1 VTRLLGIIVHNWPLK
16 LAAVGLATLLYGGL
30 LLSQGTTTLDNVSI
44 PVVPRNYP
52 PEPPATF
59 LLNTIDPVTEV
70 RYFSPSGRR
79 PLASTFE
86 AWVDLT
92 DIQAGT
98 GPVSVPVRMES
109 IDPEINVVS
118 FTPERVTV
126 DLDIVSERQIPVVV
140 AFGTPPPGLTTGEV
154 QVEPDTVTVSG
165 PKSEVDTIVA
175 VRADVVI
182 QPSGISVD
190 QDVPVVP
197 VNAEGLPV
205 APVNLD
211 PQTVHVTIPV
221 FQDVR
226 NKSLPVSPVVTGDPA
241 PGFEIDSVVV
251 EPNVVTVAG
260 DAEQLAGLVSVETVP
275 VSVSGA
281 SEDVEEDAALALP
294 AGVVPVD
301 VGTVTVTITL
311 RPVTATR
318 NIDAGLDLIGETPG
332 QRYELSADGVILTL
346 GGSVADLDRLSGATI
361 VGLLDVTDLE
371 PGTSDVPVT
380 VDLPAGVAL
389 VAASP
394 DTITVTITVPVPS
407 PSASAVVEPSPSP
420 GG

>member
-1 VTRLLGIIVHNWPLK
+1 MTRLLGIIVHNWPLK
-16 LAAVGLATLLYGGL
+16 LAAIGLATLLYGGL

-44 PVVPRNYP
+44 PVVAENYP
-52 PEPPATF
+52 PDTF

-79 PLASTFE
+79 PVASTFE

-98 GPVSVPVRMES
+98 GPVTVPVQMES

-126 DLDIVSERQIPVVV
+126 DLDVVSERQIPVVV
-140 AFGTPPPGLTTGEV
+140 SFGAPPPGLTTGEV
-154 QVEPDTVTVSG
+154 QVVPDTVTVSG

-211 PQTVHVTIPV
+211 PATVRVTIPV

-226 NKSLPVSPVVTGDPA
+226 NKSLPVGPVVTGDPA

-251 EPNVVTVAG
+251 TPNVVTVAG
-260 DAEQLAGLVSVETVP
+260 DAEQLAGLLSVQTDP
-275 VSVSGA
+275 VSVGGA
-281 SEDVEEDAALALP
+281 SEDIEQDVDLALP

-301 VGTVTVTITL
+301 SGTVTVTVTL

-332 QRYELSADGVILTL
+332 AGYDLSSDGVILTL

-361 VGLLDVTDLE
+361 VGRLDVTDLA
-371 PGTSDVPVT
+371 PGSHDVPVT
-380 VDLPAGVAL
+380 VDLPAGVTL

-394 DTITVTITVPVPS
+394 DTITVTVSAPVAS
-407 PSASAVVEPSPSP
+407 PSASAAIAPSPSP